1 MSISKELLSEAL
13 KCKVH
18 HINIEVHESTVV
30 YHTVNP
36 RYKDYPQPKTI
47 NIHELMHLCKEWAYE
62 QGYILT
68 QAKRKASI
76 RQYRI
81 SIHTKEHYQKEKCFL
96 EHSEPEACFLAC
108 EWILEN
114 KDN

>member
-1 MSISKELLSEAL
+1 MSISKELLSEVL
-13 KCKVH
+13 GCKVH

-47 NIHELMHLCKEWAYE
+47 NIHELMHLCKEWAFNNKKEVTSGLMAATVFYQVFDTHYE
-62 QGYILT
+62 VW
-68 QAKRKASI
+68 RSVD
-76 RQYRI
+76 
-81 SIHTKEHYQKEKCFL
+81 KEFEAPT
-96 EHSEPEACFLAC
+96 EPEAVFKCC
-108 EWILEN
+108 QWILEN